1 MSQFVAYVNAD
12 PASRQLIPY
21 LLDVQSDLIETIGSR
36 VVVPLI
42 TNERAGVVMDRLM
55 PRLAVDE
62 RQLVMDT
69 AQIMGVPARMLGAQA
84 VDLSHERQAILAAID
99 MLTHGI

>member
-12 PASRQLIPY
+12 PVSRKPIPY
-21 LLDVQSDLIETIGSR
+21 LLDVQSDLIGTIGSR

-42 TNERAGVVMDRLM
+42 TMERAGLVMDRLM
-55 PRLAVDE
+55 PCLAVDG

-84 VDLSHERQAILAAID
+84 ADLSHERQAILAAID